1 MHEEFFNERWRHV
14 TRGQCIYKRKTEDI
28 NVSTSGAK
36 GTIFY
41 FTIIFNYL
49 DEKFRK
55 RSDFIS
61 LMKVLEIFWERC
73 GCLYNINIFPRKGN
87 IFFNNYDTTSN
98 NVKMVLYHKDFLIL
112 LLDPE
117 TITEKRKSE
126 TKIFAWINLK
136 KFFKSKILNIPE
148 WITGK
153 TLKRSNK
160 HTLKTLANQI
170 SRCNALKNT
179 F

>member
-41 FTIIFNYL
+41 FTIIFNFL
-49 DEKFRK
+49 DEKFWK

-73 GCLYNINIFPRKGN
+73 GCLYNRNIFPRKGN

-98 NVKMVLYHKDFLIL
+98 NVKMVLYHEDFFIL

-117 TITEKRKSE
+117 TWTFNEHFSYIYSDFMNISR
-126 TKIFAWINLK
+126 LQCY
-136 KFFKSKILNIPE
+136 FKVLWNSQYF
-148 WITGK
+148 T
-153 TLKRSNK
+153 TKRSIK
-160 HTLKTLANQI
+160 AIYRLKYPW
-170 SRCNALKNT
+170 ALSVWCGLK
-179 F
+179 